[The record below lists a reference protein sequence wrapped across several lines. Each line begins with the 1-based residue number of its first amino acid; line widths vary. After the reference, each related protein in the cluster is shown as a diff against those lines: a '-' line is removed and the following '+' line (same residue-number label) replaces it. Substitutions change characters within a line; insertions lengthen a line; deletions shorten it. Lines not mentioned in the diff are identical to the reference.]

1 MGLLN
6 LEDVQQISSFFR
18 GDKGE
23 ARARKLMHMLSVDK
37 LNDLYDRHAHVQG
50 QAFAAEILQDLGI
63 DYTVE
68 MNGRS
73 MSPEEAKQELSSLLP
88 DGPFITV
95 SNHPYGSIDG
105 VILIEL
111 LASVRPDFKV
121 VVNKILSRIEALDP
135 NFIKVIPNG
144 KEKMSPTA
152 TSIHGMKLS
161 LEHLRSGSP
170 LGLFPAGAVS
180 NLYPFRGRV
189 EDREWQEPIIKLI
202 KKAKVPVLP
211 VRFFDGNSNWYY
223 SLGLIDWRVR
233 LLRLPGEV
241 FNKKGKPARVGIGP
255 LITVD
260 QQAQIK
266 DLKEL
271 TALYRDGVYGQHPIA
286 VKK

>member
-1 MGLLN
+1 MGLLS
-6 LEDVQQISSFFR
+6 LEEVQQIGPIVR
-18 GDKGE
+18 GRCGE
-23 ARARKLMHMLSVDK
+23 KFARSVMKNLSIDK
-37 LNDLYDRHAHVQG
+37 LNDLYDRHAHLQG
-50 QAFAAEILQDLGI
+50 RDFAADILEDLGVN
-63 DYTVE
+63 YTVE
-68 MNGRS
+68 MNGKI
-73 MSPEEAKQELSSLLP
+73 MKPEEAKKELKQLLP
-88 DGPFITV
+88 EGPFITV

-111 LASVRPDFKV
+111 MASVREDFKV

-144 KEKMSPTA
+144 KEKASPTA

-161 LEHLRSGSP
+161 LEHLRKGSP

-180 NLYPFRGRV
+180 NLYPFRGKI

-223 SLGLIDWRVR
+223 SLGLLGWAVR

-241 FNKKGKPARVGIGP
+241 FNKAGKPARVGIGP
-255 LITVD
+255 LISVEE
-260 QQAQIK
+260 QERIK

-271 TALYRDGVYGQHPIA
+271 TALYRNGVYGQEPI
-286 VKK
+286 K